1 MCIKGWKNE
10 EFIWMELKLSNILLL
25 EPRRYNQSMSG
36 LEIMMKDGHHRLFYF
51 YQNNL
56 DKFLTLLEGT
66 IPIQV
71 NSYDRYLSAKE
82 PINWIEK
89 KMSNYQYVLWL
100 NRVAGRSYTDIT
112 QYPVMPW
119 VLVTNEQQ
127 LEWSNSNFRDL
138 SKNMGSFGPE

>member
-1 MCIKGWKNE
+1 
-10 EFIWMELKLSNILLL
+10 
-25 EPRRYNQSMSG
+25 
-36 LEIMMKDGHHRLFYF
+36 MKDGHHRLFYF